1 MIKPS
6 RVEFGAHAR
15 NLLPKARKS
24 LELLGRVRT
33 EIDEGKDLRQSAA
46 GKHFW
51 RGAVCREQ
59 RDIKPGVKEH
69 LPDRAHVSVVA
80 AERSVFVLDLRHQN
94 GAAARDLE
102 RSKLCANVQHIAA
115 SSCEETGISA
125 ADPDVRRGQ
134 QPSGKTAEVPFSATV
149 GTSAVFPDGCWPR
162 RTSGSAALIPVS
174 SQLLAAICCTLAQ
187 SLLLSRS
194 RAAAPF

>member
-6 RVEFGAHAR
+6 RVKFGAHAR

-24 LELLGRVRT
+24 LELLGRIGT

-46 GKHFW
+46 GKHLW

-149 GTSAVFPDGCWPR
+149 GTGTENHPQTFLLGGSDEGRSIVPAGKVEL
-162 RTSGSAALIPVS
+162 SGPHFVEVPEHVS
-174 SQLLAAICCTLAQ
+174 RHRI
-187 SLLLSRS
+187 
-194 RAAAPF
+194 